1 MGSVGE
7 QIVGGLHDNTGS
19 VDWDFESI
27 PQAQVV
33 VEDIQT
39 SPSSCFQLP
48 LGNSLRIYS
57 VGNKWIEIQLLYC
70 FTVAIMNDFSCVM
83 AVGAK
88 GDGYEGQ
95 QAPCNNGQC
104 HSFWELLDSRIG
116 QTCGEFALLCRN
128 CMLCLLSE
136 NEAEIRKIEN
146 KMSDLKVERMVRSGL
161 HQDDRDAAGRQL
173 MALRNKLSLR
183 EQIRELELLH
193 KDLVNDKT
201 QNSTERKKWEGVKTE
216 MDTDGVE
223 VARKPDWKKRIS
235 RRFSRTVHL
244 FAKNPDDVAGEIEKR
259 KVLSAKF
266 AAKIA
271 GILEKLER
279 IKDELGDDEGLPKY
293 EPRGQIEA
301 HRPPGLIEYE
311 ARGLIGYGPLEMV

>member
-7 QIVGGLHDNTGS
+7 QIVGGLHNNTGS

-88 GDGYEGQ
+88 GDGYEGGQ
-95 QAPCNNGQC
+95 QGPCNNGEC
-104 HSFWELLDSRIG
+104 NGFWQSLHLDSRIG
-116 QTCGEFALLCRN
+116 HACGEFAMLCRD

-146 KMSDLKVERMVRSGL
+146 KMSDLERKTL
-161 HQDDRDAAGRQL
+161 HGSQEIRDAAGRQL
-173 MALRNKLSLR
+173 MALDEELRLR
-183 EQIRELELLH
+183 EQMRKLEQRH
-193 KDLVNDKT
+193 KNLVNDKT

-235 RRFSRTVHL
+235 RTFSRTAHL
-244 FAKNPDDVAGEIEKR
+244 FAKNPDDVAGEIQRR

-266 AAKIA
+266 AAEIAKI
-271 GILEKLER
+271 LRKLEH
-279 IKDELGDDEGLPKY
+279 IKKKLGDDEGLPEY

-301 HRPPGLIEYE
+301 HRPPGL
-311 ARGLIGYGPLEMV
+311 LGYGMV